1 MAGRAYTRALLAA
14 TAIVLSACAATPGA
28 DVQATLDP
36 EANLGNYQTYTFV
49 QGDPKEQ
56 GAITDPRVQ
65 QRLQQMVGSQLISK
79 GYAPAAPGQDAQLG
93 VNLAG
98 NVVPKQRVFVTGRP
112 GPYDY
117 NWGRV
122 ELGGYQTADYRQG
135 TLFVDVVDLARK
147 RLLWRGRISEALSE
161 GYSDENWQKVNRALA
176 EAFKSFPAR
185 R

>member
-1 MAGRAYTRALLAA
+1 
-14 TAIVLSACAATPGA
+14 
-28 DVQATLDP
+28 
-36 EANLGNYQTYTFV
+36 
-49 QGDPKEQ
+49 
-56 GAITDPRVQ
+56 
-65 QRLQQMVGSQLISK
+65 
-79 GYAPAAPGQDAQLG
+79 APAAPGQDAQLG

-147 RLLWRGRISEALSE
+147 RLLLRGRGFQAVSGGGSGEKWE
-161 GYSDENWQKVNRALA
+161 KGNRGPAGG
-176 EAFKSFPAR
+176 FKRLPAPPLWGSNPPTGAA
-185 R
+185 